1 MCFIARLHVSRVHA
15 RSRRARRA
23 LPASTLSRRARRA
36 TQRTAATAR
45 RRASVRRSLARRRRA
60 QHAAAAAP
68 CVRARSPQRKKNPA
82 AAALIGRCPSA
93 AALSLMVKV
102 GKMFVCIETVGR
114 VARRASAAAG
124 SVASRVRAIFRRI
137 ICSAGNEIDRDP
149 RRFSEGEHDG
159 HARGP
164 VVVAVVLL
172 CAGRYSW
179 RYRSLGLRTCGGPA
193 RPCSWLALISCWM
206 RVRVLPRF

>member
-1 MCFIARLHVSRVHA
+1 
-15 RSRRARRA
+15 
-23 LPASTLSRRARRA
+23 
-36 TQRTAATAR
+36 
-45 RRASVRRSLARRRRA
+45 
-60 QHAAAAAP
+60 
-68 CVRARSPQRKKNPA
+68 
-82 AAALIGRCPSA
+82 
-93 AALSLMVKV
+93 MVKV

-114 VARRASAAAG
+114 VARRAIAAAG
-124 SVASRVRAIFRRI
+124 SVASRVRAMVLRIFY
-137 ICSAGNEIDRDP
+137 SAVNEIDRDP

>member
-1 MCFIARLHVSRVHA
+1 MFHRSSTRCPLARSL
-15 RSRRARRA
+15 SRRARRA
-23 LPASTLSRRARRA
+23 LLASTLSRRARRA

-45 RRASVRRSLARRRRA
+45 RRASVRRSLARRRRRRLP
-60 QHAAAAAP
+60 QQQQAP
-68 CVRARSPQRKKNPA
+68 MHRWSPPKQKKSRRR
-82 AAALIGRCPSA
+82 GKRRCPST

-102 GKMFVCIETVGR
+102 GKMFVCIETVVR

-124 SVASRVRAIFRRI
+124 SVASRVRAMVLRIFY
-137 ICSAGNEIDRDP
+137 SAVNEIDRDP